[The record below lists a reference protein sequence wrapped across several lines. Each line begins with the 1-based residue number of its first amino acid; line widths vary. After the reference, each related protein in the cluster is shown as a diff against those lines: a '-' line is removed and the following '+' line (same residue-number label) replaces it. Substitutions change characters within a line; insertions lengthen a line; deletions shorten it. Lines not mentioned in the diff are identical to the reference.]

1 MTLISSLFRE
11 YRERGGEEAGTFDYG
26 YLISQGPPVGHFANV
41 AFGALWA
48 VICAL
53 DLGPTSLL
61 VF

>member
-11 YRERGGEEAGTFDYG
+11 YRGGEETGTFDYG

-48 VICAL
+48 VIICAL